1 MTTRA
6 VQFIFQK
13 YSRITGLTV
22 TPHVLRHTFG
32 HELAVR
38 KIPLDVIAR
47 LMGHMKRD
55 GSPNLDMVTRYT
67 IPGNGD
73 LERAVEELAWK

>member
-13 YSRITGLTV
+13 YTSLTGLQV
-22 TPHVLRHTFG
+22 TPHILRHTFG
-32 HELAVR
+32 HELTVR
-38 KIPLDVIAR
+38 KVPLDVIAR

-55 GSPNLDMVTRYT
+55 GSPNLAMVTRYT
-67 IPGNGD
+67 QPGKED
-73 LERAVEELAWK
+73 LRKAVEELS

>member
-1 MTTRA
+1 
-6 VQFIFQK
+6 
-13 YSRITGLTV
+13 
-22 TPHVLRHTFG
+22 
-32 HELAVR
+32 
-38 KIPLDVIAR
+38 
-47 LMGHMKRD
+47 MKRD